1 MSKRQSSPN
10 KTNEEDGTYGDA
22 DENVNLRIDEEEDL
36 NDDEMQSTS
45 TRGQLEDLQRQIE
58 MLNSRFDNAEREKRA
73 LAKENRNL
81 RREMKAKL
89 DKPTSAM
96 SRMPVAS
103 KGKISSKAKIVPKVA
118 SSTDE
123 SEQFNKSMRS
133 MLKKAQSSGYK
144 VSRKQIN
151 IAGKGTNEQ
160 KKSLMK
166 ELVDYTLS
174 GKSVSKFTP
183 QRDSNL
189 RIPMSKDK
197 ARKRFKLSNEKPK
210 HKNAKRMRL
219 TSDDVHEGDIAFL
232 KNLDDLSEK
241 EEDDEEYVE
250 PPDENYDD
258 LKKHDDDNHDDDEDK
273 EMSNQMALTLPLQI
287 PEK

>member
-1 MSKRQSSPN
+1 MSKRQNSPN
-10 KTNEEDGTYGDA
+10 KTNNDDEIYKNT

-58 MLNSRFDNAEREKRA
+58 MLSSRFDSAEREKRA
-73 LAKENRNL
+73 LAKENRHL
-81 RREMKAKL
+81 RREMKARS
-89 DKPTSAM
+89 DKPTRSM
-96 SRMPVAS
+96 ERMPVAG
-103 KGKISSKAKIVPKVA
+103 KGQISSKAKIVPKIA

-123 SEQFNKSMRS
+123 AEQFNRSMRS

-151 IAGKGTNEQ
+151 VAGKGTNEQ

-166 ELVDYTLS
+166 ELLDYTMS

-189 RIPMSKDK
+189 RIPLSKE
-197 ARKRFKLSNEKPK
+197 RVGKRFKSSNDRPK
-210 HKNAKRMRL
+210 TKGAKRMRL
-219 TSDDVHEGDIAFL
+219 TSDDVHEGDLAFL
-232 KNLDDLSEK
+232 KNIEDLSEK
-241 EEDDEEYVE
+241 EEDDEAYVE
-250 PPDENYDD
+250 PPDEHYDN
-258 LKKHDDDNHDDDEDK
+258 LKKHDDDNHDDDED
-273 EMSNQMALTLPLQI
+273 EEVANQMALTLPLQI
-287 PEK
+287 PKK